1 MRKTPARDR
10 LRLGRLSALSAV
22 ACALA
27 LAPVRARAQDDDIYE
42 DEVTRKTGPA
52 LIGVKIVEDS
62 WKFVV
67 AKRDVGEIPI
77 PAYDVD
83 DVVYAEATR
92 AFASGIKRVKR
103 RFYTKAIE
111 KSFKPTMEK
120 LGEFREVGG
129 HPWPKQYCL
138 YYLGYCHVRRGQ
150 PGDTAQA
157 LQYFKQLVD
166 EIPNSRFIFE
176 AYLGLAETHQSE
188 QNFEEAEKAYK
199 AAAKRFDDM
208 ARDPDVPDEHS
219 KAVRRYALLA
229 ELRAIQMLDARG
241 KYDLAIS
248 AYLRLA
254 GKAEDYPAILSEAEV
269 GAVRARVSAKM
280 YDRAIMECKEMIDK
294 RQRQGSTE
302 YLGGAYLALAD
313 SYFERAGEEE
323 ATSEDLVVAR
333 WNYVRVA
340 TLYFFERKLLPKAR
354 FRAAR
359 CFERLAPQK
368 GEGERAR
375 EQARRQYRLVVKEFP
390 ESPWAIEAQASLQAL
405 GGG

>member
-1 MRKTPARDR
+1 MRKTPVRDR
-10 LRLGRLSALSAV
+10 LRPGRLSALSAGTL
-22 ACALA
+22 ALALA
-27 LAPVRARAQDDDIYE
+27 LAPARAQGDDVFE
-42 DEVTRKTGPA
+42 DEITRKTGPA

-62 WKFVV
+62 WKFVIAER
-67 AKRDVGEIPI
+67 AKGRIPI

-92 AFASGIKRVKR
+92 AFASGIKRAKR
-103 RFYTKAIE
+103 GFYSKAIE
-111 KSFKPTMEK
+111 KSFTPTMEK
-120 LGEFREVGG
+120 LDKFREVGG

-138 YYLGYCHVRRGQ
+138 YYLGYCHVNRGQ

-157 LQYFKQLVD
+157 RLYFEKLVK
-166 EIPNSRFIFE
+166 EIPDSRFVFK
-176 AYLGLAETHQSE
+176 AFLGLAETYQAE

-199 AAAKRFDDM
+199 AAGKRFDDM
-208 ARDPDVPDEHS
+208 ARDPDVPHEHS

-229 ELRAIQMLDARG
+229 QLRAIQMLDARG

-254 GKAEDYPAILSEAEV
+254 GKAEDYPEILSIAEV
-269 GAVRARVSAKM
+269 AAVRARVSAKM
-280 YDRAIMECKEMIDK
+280 YDVAIRECNLMIDK
-294 RQRQGSTE
+294 RQRQGNTE

-359 CFERLAPQK
+359 CFERLASQK
-368 GEGERAR
+368 GEGEKAR
-375 EQARRQYRLVVKEFP
+375 KQATRQYRLVVKEFP
-390 ESPWAIEAQASLQAL
+390 ESPWAIEAQRSLQAL
-405 GGG
+405 GEG